1 MPIYV
6 YVCDDCDVEFEELKP
21 LSRADELEACPIC
34 RRLISRAPTAAA
46 YLRGRPAPVASAE
59 PFRTHAADC
68 DCCVPRRHGHRPR

>member
-21 LSRADELEACPIC
+21 MSRADEVETCPIC

-46 YLRGRPAPVASAE
+46 YLRGLPAPVDSAA
-59 PFRTHAADC
+59 RSAAHAADC
-68 DCCVPRRHGHRPR
+68 DCCVPMRGR